1 MQSSDSLYMKQPSDR
16 LDKINAILMG
26 LKYSID
32 FTVAFFKSQY
42 FYSCK
47 NCHSLWEYL
56 KKCILQIQ
64 KTKFDKYANSEVSSF
79 IVTSIYLFQFIM
91 DQNCRNSC

>member
-1 MQSSDSLYMKQPSDR
+1 MKQPSDR

-42 FYSCK
+42 FYSYK
-47 NCHSLWEYL
+47 NCHSLSGV
-56 KKCILQIQ
+56 
-64 KTKFDKYANSEVSSF
+64 SEKVH
-79 IVTSIYLFQFIM
+79 IT
-91 DQNCRNSC
+91 NTEN

>member
-16 LDKINAILMG
+16 LDKIHAILMG

-42 FYSCK
+42 FYSYK
-47 NCHSLWEYL
+47 NCHSLSGV
-56 KKCILQIQ
+56 
-64 KTKFDKYANSEVSSF
+64 SEKVH
-79 IVTSIYLFQFIM
+79 IT
-91 DQNCRNSC
+91 NTEN